1 MEQKGSARDDE
12 RKVLKFAAGLSD
24 EERLIF
30 LRWIESL
37 PQLESEQEPS
47 SGSGVSLRNASAI
60 SFMYGSCRSAAASSS
75 DGPLLCPCGPGDS
88 RWRRWK

>member
-47 SGSGVSLRNASAI
+47 SGSQA
-60 SFMYGSCRSAAASSS
+60 
-75 DGPLLCPCGPGDS
+75 
-88 RWRRWK
+88 